1 VIFQGICDNT
11 IQTCG
16 TVYLSADGAKLSEIC
31 FSQFDWADEEEWG
44 PFEGNLQSSEEML
57 GPWYAMA
64 SSKPSKAHIFHEC
77 CWTLLSQFF
86 DHDVDL
92 DKLFEVC
99 KNVSPS
105 ARSIYRE

>member
-1 VIFQGICDNT
+1 MIFQGICDNT